1 MTETISS
8 SPQTRKPI
16 PKGAGNVWTDI
27 GPVLAFVIVFNVMQN
42 FANETGPF
50 SKETAIF
57 WATGVFMASVA
68 IAIGWTLFKGRRLP
82 PMLVIFGIVVMT
94 FGGLTIWLQDET
106 FAFIK
111 PTIINSLFALTI
123 LGSLAIGRNIWKTAF
138 EHAFQ
143 LPDRAWKI
151 FALRWAVF
159 YIVLAVINELIWR
172 NTSKEFWVNSKIFLS
187 IPLAIV
193 FMVAN
198 LPFLM
203 KHSIEPAEGSGDGK
217 AGAALI
223 EEDDP
228 VMRRVEI
235 APHRG

>member
-1 MTETISS
+1 MIET
-8 SPQTRKPI
+8 PPAPDARKSI
-16 PKGAGNVWTDI
+16 PKGAGNIWTDI

-42 FANETGPF
+42 FADETGPF

-68 IAIGWTLFKGRRLP
+68 AAIGWTLLKGRKLP
-82 PMLVIFGIVVMT
+82 PMLVITGIVVMT

-111 PTIINSLFALTI
+111 PTIINTLFAVTI

-143 LPDRAWKI
+143 LPDHAWKI
-151 FALRWAVF
+151 FALRWAAF
-159 YIVLAVINELIWR
+159 YIVLAIINEVIWR
-172 NTSKEFWVNSKIFLS
+172 NFPKECWVNSKLFLS
-187 IPLAIV
+187 IPLAFA
-193 FMVAN
+193 FMLAN

-203 KHSIEPAEGSGDGK
+203 KHNIEPTDTSAG
-217 AGAALI
+217 GAA
-223 EEDDP
+223 
-228 VMRRVEI
+228 
-235 APHRG
+235 

>member
-1 MTETISS
+1 MTETTPS
-8 SPQTRKPI
+8 SPPARSI

-42 FANETGPF
+42 FADETGPF

-68 IAIGWTLFKGRRLP
+68 AAIGWTLFKGRRLP
-82 PMLVIFGIVVMT
+82 PMLVITGVVVMT
-94 FGGLTIWLQDET
+94 FGGLTLWLQDET

-111 PTIINSLFALTI
+111 PTIINMLFAVTT

-143 LPDRAWKI
+143 MPDHAWKI
-151 FALRWAVF
+151 FALRWAAF
-159 YIVLAVINELIWR
+159 YVVLAIINEVIWR
-172 NTSKEFWVNSKIFLS
+172 NFSKEFWVNSKLFLS
-187 IPLAIV
+187 IPLAVV
-193 FMVAN
+193 FMAIN

-203 KHSIEPAEGSGDGK
+203 KHNIEQPEDGGDKKTGD
-217 AGAALI
+217 AT
-223 EEDDP
+223 
-228 VMRRVEI
+228 
-235 APHRG
+235 

>member
-1 MTETISS
+1 MTETIP

-42 FANETGPF
+42 FTDETGPF

-57 WATGVFMASVA
+57 WATGIFMVSVA
-68 IAIGWTLFKGRRLP
+68 LAIGWTLFKGRRLP
-82 PMLVIFGIVVMT
+82 PMLVITGVVVMT
-94 FGGLTIWLQDET
+94 FGGLTLWLQDET

-111 PTIINSLFALTI
+111 PTIINVLFAVTI

-143 LPDRAWKI
+143 MPDPAWKI
-151 FALRWAVF
+151 FALRWAAF
-159 YIVLAVINELIWR
+159 YVVLAIINEVIWR
-172 NTSKEFWVNSKIFLS
+172 NFPKEFWVNSKLFLS
-187 IPLAIV
+187 IPLAVI
-193 FMVAN
+193 FMAIN

-203 KHSIEPAEGSGDGK
+203 KHNIEQPEDGPDEKKTGD
-217 AGAALI
+217 A
-223 EEDDP
+223 
-228 VMRRVEI
+228 V
-235 APHRG
+235 

>member
-1 MTETISS
+1 MTETTPS
-8 SPQTRKPI
+8 SPPARSI

-42 FANETGPF
+42 FADETGPF

-68 IAIGWTLFKGRRLP
+68 AAIGWTLFKGRRLP
-82 PMLVIFGIVVMT
+82 PMLVITGVVVMT
-94 FGGLTIWLQDET
+94 FGGLTLWLQDET

-111 PTIINSLFALTI
+111 PTIINALFAVTI

-143 LPDRAWKI
+143 LPDHAWKV
-151 FALRWAVF
+151 FALRWAAF
-159 YIVLAVINELIWR
+159 YVVLAIINEVIWR
-172 NTSKEFWVNSKIFLS
+172 NFSKEFWVNSKLFLS

-193 FMVAN
+193 FMVIN

-203 KHSIEPAEGSGDGK
+203 KYNIEQPEDGSGDKKTGD
-217 AGAALI
+217 A
-223 EEDDP
+223 
-228 VMRRVEI
+228 V
-235 APHRG
+235 

>member
-1 MTETISS
+1 MPHDRYLTAMTEPVKSQPKKTI
-8 SPQTRKPI
+8 PA
-16 PKGAGNVWTDI
+16 GAGNIWTDI

-42 FANETGPF
+42 FAEATGPF

-57 WATGVFMASVA
+57 WATGVFMAAVA
-68 IAIGWTLFKGRRLP
+68 IAIGWTLLKGRRLP
-82 PMLVIFGIVVMT
+82 PMLMITGVVVMT

-111 PTIINSLFALTI
+111 PTIINILFALTI

-138 EHAFQ
+138 EHAFNM
-143 LPDRAWKI
+143 PDPAWKI

-159 YIVLAVINELIWR
+159 YIVLAILNEIIWR
-172 NTSKEFWVNSKIFLS
+172 NFPKEFWVNSKLFLS

-193 FMVAN
+193 FMVIN

-203 KHSIEPAEGSGDGK
+203 KHSIEEDDDKTGGK
-217 AGAALI
+217 AQ
-223 EEDDP
+223 DP
-228 VMRRVEI
+228 
-235 APHRG
+235 A